1 MAEGPE
7 MIRRLIHIP
16 IVHTS
21 EDLGS
26 LSDAVKACYSKAFGP
41 RTWSQREQVVR
52 ELWKHIGES
61 IEALHLDDQRVRIYQ
76 DGLPVCGFE
85 EKIVRKLAQA
95 GSSNHQLI
103 VALLDRGA
111 TLEATEDPQ
120 LLMEEY
126 EMQKQNMESQSAP
139 DQVCEERVRQAE
151 HLLKARDAYIAKRI
165 DATLKPGETG
175 LLFLGALHRL
185 DGLQSTDI
193 RVATLGEESDEAVR
207 GPGT

>member
-1 MAEGPE
+1 MT
-7 MIRRLIHIP
+7 RRLIHIP

-26 LSDAVKACYSKAFGP
+26 LSDSVKAYYSRAFGP

-52 ELWKHIGES
+52 EIWKHIGEG
-61 IEALHLDDQRVRIYQ
+61 IEALHLEEQRVRIYQ

-85 EKIVRKLAQA
+85 EKIVRELAQA
-95 GSSNHQLI
+95 GSCNHQLI
-103 VALLDRGA
+103 VELLKRGA
-111 TLEATEDPQ
+111 TLEGTEDPQ

-126 EMQKQNMESQSAP
+126 EMQKQCMENRAVS
-139 DQVCEERVRQAE
+139 DREREERIRLAE
-151 HLLKARDAYIAKRI
+151 HLLKARDASIAKRI

-175 LLFLGALHRL
+175 LLFLGALHRR

>member
-1 MAEGPE
+1 

-21 EDLGS
+21 EELGS

-41 RTWSQREQVVR
+41 RTWSRREQVVA
-52 ELWKHIGES
+52 ELWKHIRES
-61 IEALHLDDQRVRIYQ
+61 IEALHLDEEHVRIYQ

-85 EKIVRKLAQA
+85 EKIVRELAEA
-95 GSSNHQLI
+95 GSCNHQLI
-103 VALLDRGA
+103 VELLDRGA
-111 TLEATEDPQ
+111 TLEGTEEPQ

-126 EMQKQNMESQSAP
+126 EMQKQCMENRAVS
-139 DQVCEERVRQAE
+139 DQGREERTRQAE

-175 LLFLGALHRL
+175 LVFLGASHRL
-185 DGLQSTDI
+185 HALQSTDI
-193 RVATLGEESDEAVR
+193 QVSPLGDESNEAVR
-207 GPGT
+207 RPGT

>member
-1 MAEGPE
+1 MADGPK

-26 LSDAVKACYSKAFGP
+26 LSNSVNAHYSKAFGP
-41 RTWSQREQVVR
+41 RAWSQREQVVA
-52 ELWKHIGES
+52 ELWKHIGKS
-61 IEALHLDDQRVRIYQ
+61 IEALHLEKQRVRIYQ

-85 EKIVRKLAQA
+85 EKIVRELAQA
-95 GSSNHQLI
+95 GSCNHQFI
-103 VALLDRGA
+103 VGFLDRGA
-111 TLEATEDPQ
+111 TLEGTEDPQ

-126 EMQKQNMESQSAP
+126 EMQKQCMKNRAVS
-139 DQVCEERVRQAE
+139 DRDGEERIRRAE
-151 HLLKARDAYIAKRI
+151 HLLKARDAFIAKRI

>member
-1 MAEGPE
+1 

-16 IVHTS
+16 VIHTS

-26 LSDAVKACYSKAFGP
+26 LSDSVKAYYSKAFGP
-41 RTWSQREQVVR
+41 RTWSQREQVVA

-61 IEALHLDDQRVRIYQ
+61 IEALHLEDQRVRIYQ

-85 EKIVRKLAQA
+85 EKIVRELAQA
-95 GSSNHQLI
+95 GSCNHQLI
-103 VALLDRGA
+103 VELLDRGA
-111 TLEATEDPQ
+111 TLEGTEDPQ

-126 EMQKQNMESQSAP
+126 QMQKQNMESQSAS
-139 DQVCEERVRQAE
+139 DQACEERVRQAE

-175 LLFLGALHRL
+175 LVFLGASHRL
-185 DGLQSTDI
+185 DALSSTGI
-193 RVATLGEESDEAVR
+193 QVSTLGDESNEAVR
-207 GPGT
+207 RPGT